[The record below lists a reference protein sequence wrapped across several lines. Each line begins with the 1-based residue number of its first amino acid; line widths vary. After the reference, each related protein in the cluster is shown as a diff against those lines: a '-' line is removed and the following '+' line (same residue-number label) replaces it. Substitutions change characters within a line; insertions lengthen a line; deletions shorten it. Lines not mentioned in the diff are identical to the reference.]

1 MEIHGMFSRLEVSPQ
16 VGVVHIPSIDLI
28 QGLVLDSAI
37 VIAVGL
43 FLCQV
48 VHDRLDPQ
56 VRR

>member
-1 MEIHGMFSRLEVSPQ
+1 MFSRLEVSPQ